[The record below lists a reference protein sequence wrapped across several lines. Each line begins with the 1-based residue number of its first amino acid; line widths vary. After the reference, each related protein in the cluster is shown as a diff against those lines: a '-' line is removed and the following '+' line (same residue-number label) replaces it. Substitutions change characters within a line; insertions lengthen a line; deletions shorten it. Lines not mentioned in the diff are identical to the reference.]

1 MNNRLYLDGVEFAGI
16 GDLDVAFEDGEI
28 PEYITSIHN
37 PLSASAEFSCECE
50 VNPQLL
56 AKVTGVDLAQ
66 LGDLATGFSLKCSSP
81 YQVQKRRH
89 KKKRI
94 NKKWA
99 KRYGY
104 VTKFAEV
111 TLQDVSLVDK
121 HLYPDALELEF
132 VGRRNYIVC

>member
-1 MNNRLYLDGVEFAGI
+1 MNNKLYIDGVEFTSTKN
-16 GDLDVAFEDGEI
+16 LDISFDNGEI
-28 PEYITSIHN
+28 PEYVTDIHN

-56 AKVTGVDLAQ
+56 AKVTGVDLSQ
-66 LGDLATGFSLKCSSP
+66 LGDLATSFSLRCSSP

-104 VTKFAEV
+104 VTKFTEV
-111 TLQDVSLVDK
+111 RLEEVSLVNEHHRD
-121 HLYPDALELEF
+121 DILELEF

>member
-1 MNNRLYLDGVEFAGI
+1 MYNRIYL
-16 GDLDVAFEDGEI
+16 DGEI
-28 PEYITSIHN
+28 PEYITSIHT
-37 PLSASAEFSCECE
+37 PLSTSAEFSCDCE

-56 AKVTGVDLAQ
+56 AKMTGIDLSRGYDLASSF
-66 LGDLATGFSLKCSSP
+66 AFKCSSP

-104 VTKFAEV
+104 ITKFAEI
-111 TLQDVSLVDK
+111 TLQEVSLVNEHRRD
-121 HLYPDALELEF
+121 DILELEF
-132 VGRRNYIVC
+132 TGRRKYVVC